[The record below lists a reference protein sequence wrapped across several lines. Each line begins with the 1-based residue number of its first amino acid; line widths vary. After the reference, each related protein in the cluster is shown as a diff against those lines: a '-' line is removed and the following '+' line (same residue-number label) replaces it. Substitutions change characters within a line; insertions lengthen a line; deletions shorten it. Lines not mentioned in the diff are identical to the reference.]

1 MIVVAGLVAAVRR
14 CWESGA
20 LKEFFRTLLRTVQTW
35 FPGLVDA
42 KYVTQRSIRRVLRRP
57 FEQEFR
63 AVQLLGLPV
72 GALILDVGANRGQS
86 IDALRLVVPGRRVI
100 AFEPN
105 PLLAD
110 RLRRH
115 YAQRPEVDVRAIG
128 LGDEAGVHTLHVPA
142 YNGYVFDGLASFDEA
157 AARGW
162 LDGRLFGYKAANVR
176 IHRVICEVKRLDD
189 LGLAPSLIKLDVQGF
204 ELQALRGGPRTLERY
219 RPALLVEAPPDELVS
234 YLNELQYRPYL
245 FTDGHLVEGLRGG
258 ANTFFLAGFGSV
270 VGRVG

>member
-86 IDALRLVVPGRRVI
+86 IDALRFGRSR
-100 AFEPN
+100 PQS
-105 PLLAD
+105 D
-110 RLRRH
+110 RLR
-115 YAQRPEVDVRAIG
+115 AQSAVGGPPKAALRPE
-128 LGDEAGVHTLHVPA
+128 T
-142 YNGYVFDGLASFDEA
+142 
-157 AARGW
+157 
-162 LDGRLFGYKAANVR
+162 
-176 IHRVICEVKRLDD
+176 
-189 LGLAPSLIKLDVQGF
+189 
-204 ELQALRGGPRTLERY
+204 
-219 RPALLVEAPPDELVS
+219 
-234 YLNELQYRPYL
+234 
-245 FTDGHLVEGLRGG
+245 
-258 ANTFFLAGFGSV
+258 
-270 VGRVG
+270 